1 LENNVLT
8 ICSDVSSFS
17 DEFMQMLTDTTAITK
32 SFLTLKDSEAE
43 KLQKKLISA
52 NELKTKYN
60 DIPQYKV
67 LRGQV

>member
-1 LENNVLT
+1 LENNVFT

-32 SFLTLKDSEAE
+32 SFLTLKDNEAE

-52 NELKTKYN
+52 NELKTICN